1 LLVVIIN
8 KAKQPPPLVMW

>member
-8 KAKQPPPLVMW
+8 KAKQIPLLVMW

>member
-8 KAKQPPPLVMW
+8 KAKQTPLLEMW